1 MARPPSATVTETE
14 QALLE
19 VLWEA
24 GEASVREVTDRL
36 SQRKPVAYTSVLTM
50 LGVLHKKRLVGYR
63 QEGRAFIYRPAVTKD
78 QVRDHA
84 LGNLMEQLFDG
95 SPEALALHL
104 LKNHGVDPDKIQA
117 LRRKVDAAKG
127 GRRK

>member
-1 MARPPSATVTETE
+1 MARPTSPTVTEVE

-36 SQRKPVAYTSVLTM
+36 SLTRPVAYTTVLTM
-50 LGVLHKKRLVGYR
+50 LGVLHKKHLVHYR

-78 QVRDHA
+78 EVRDHA
-84 LGNLMEQLFDG
+84 IGNLMQQLFDG
-95 SPEALALHL
+95 SPEMLALHL
-104 LKNHGVDPDKIQA
+104 LQNHGVDPDRIRA

-127 GRRK
+127 GQGT